1 MPLLSLTTTLLPDF
15 HQRFQLKKTEIRRHQ
30 PITIYN
36 SFLFTLIYCVY
47 VGILWYT
54 ACIEVIRHTVEV
66 FPSTTWASKIKLGS
80 SSLAASTFA
89 H

>member
-1 MPLLSLTTTLLPDF
+1 M
-15 HQRFQLKKTEIRRHQ
+15 RYQL
-30 PITIYN
+30 ITIYN

-66 FPSTTWASKIKLGS
+66 SPSTTWVSKIKLES
-80 SSLAASTFA
+80 SSLAASTLPTETSHQPTF
-89 H
+89 